1 MVRYA
6 LREGWLTT
14 GTTLTGEQNEKSP
27 NNLHF
32 EQNAKPF
39 GHAAVG
45 TAIDENVRT
54 VLKEKGIETSHIP
67 KHISEYDINDFDSVH
82 VMTQRQKITLCSYFK
97 NKIVEEKI
105 VVLEIE
111 DPYYKG
117 IEAYRIVRDRFEEYY
132 TDYIKENI

>member
-1 MVRYA
+1 MKKVLIICTSNKTR
-6 LREGWLTT
+6 
-14 GTTLTGEQNEKSP
+14 SP
-27 NNLHF
+27 LAMEIANMTARNLNAPYVF
-32 EQNAKPF
+32 ESA
-39 GHAAVG
+39 GLAAVG

-117 IEAYRIVRDRFEEYY
+117 IEAYRTIGRAHV
-132 TDYIKENI
+132 